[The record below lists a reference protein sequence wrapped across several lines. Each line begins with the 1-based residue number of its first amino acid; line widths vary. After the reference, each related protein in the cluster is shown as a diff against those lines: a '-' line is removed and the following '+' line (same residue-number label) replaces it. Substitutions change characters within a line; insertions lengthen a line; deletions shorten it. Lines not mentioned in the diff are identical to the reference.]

1 MSLPSKLLLDLKEE
15 YPVGARVELI
25 CMNDLQAPPA
35 GMKGTVVAVD
45 DLGTI
50 HIKWDNGSTLGIV
63 YGEDA
68 CRKIDK

>member
-1 MSLPSKLLLDLKEE
+1 
-15 YPVGARVELI
+15 
-25 CMNDLQAPPA
+25 MNDLQAPPA

-50 HIKWDNGSTLGIV
+50 HIKWDNGSTLGII